1 MGRYVATTSKVI
13 DGNTIEVRYGHGHQH
28 RISIRLANIDTAD
41 RDTQGA
47 SSAAVFLSDLILN
60 KQVKIEETGADS
72 FGKTLAYIWR
82 YSDSLLINKAMVDAG
97 FSRRIV

>member
-41 RDTQGA
+41 RDTQGT
-47 SSAAVFLSDLILN
+47 SSAAVFLS
-60 KQVKIEETGADS
+60 
-72 FGKTLAYIWR
+72 
-82 YSDSLLINKAMVDAG
+82 INKAMVDAG